1 MNLSMTNLFKLE
13 SAWLDHDGK

>member
-13 SAWLDHDGK
+13 SAGLDHDGK